1 MSNSATALTDE
12 NDWVSE
18 NKDIVDV
25 SDSDLGDKDINLILY
40 NNLD

>member
-12 NDWVSE
+12 NDCVSE

-25 SDSDLGDKDINLILY
+25 SDSDLGDKDVDIIL
-40 NNLD
+40 